1 MKLLEENKKALEA
14 NYPECM
20 EKLQQVTTADHI
32 HIYPA
37 ENGDKVIGIEKD
49 QHLWYLNSRLDPDY
63 AANVYADR
71 YQTRIFGTYFIF
83 GLSDGRHIRK
93 ILEKCD
99 NTNQLIVYEPD
110 IQLFYQ
116 ACCQFPLKDLLESEK
131 IIFYVPNLIGSIE
144 KIVSKTVSYMNRT
157 ILEMC
162 VLPGYDFLYREDYT
176 KFEDEIIDGVKES
189 VVTKNTKLAIGRKYP
204 QYTLYH
210 MKNIIYHSD
219 CEQLRRKLAEYDLSH
234 IPAIIVSAGP
244 SLDKNINELKKA
256 QGKAFIIVVDA
267 ALRSV
272 IKAGIRPDMVYSVDY
287 KAPDYFF
294 EGIDLRGLIW
304 MCERSSKPWILQQM
318 DQKIFYSGY
327 FCTYYSVLSLKTIG
341 YALPVVFTGGSVS
354 TNAFTLACY
363 LGFQKIIFTG
373 QDLAFTN
380 GVSHTKGAIGAF
392 GDNKNYIKSR
402 YIVQVESADGELLD
416 TDFQMWGYK
425 HWFEKS
431 IRALIGKVDV
441 INATEGGA
449 NIEGAENRKLSDVIA
464 QECTEQLDIY
474 EIARNIPPAFTK
486 EQQLEMAAELN
497 RIRDYLTELREL
509 TERSIEKQEH
519 LLRLLEQNPAADI
532 KQDLIEMTK
541 DNDAIGTHVISEL
554 VALYTLKEEYE
565 SGESIC
571 VEEDMGT
578 AELIENNRNLYKEYL
593 KAMDLLEEDIEEY
606 LLKG

>member
-1 MKLLEENKKALEA
+1 
-14 NYPECM
+14 
-20 EKLQQVTTADHI
+20 
-32 HIYPA
+32 
-37 ENGDKVIGIEKD
+37 
-49 QHLWYLNSRLDPDY
+49 
-63 AANVYADR
+63 
-71 YQTRIFGTYFIF
+71 
-83 GLSDGRHIRK
+83 
-93 ILEKCD
+93 
-99 NTNQLIVYEPD
+99 
-110 IQLFYQ
+110 
-116 ACCQFPLKDLLESEK
+116 
-131 IIFYVPNLIGSIE
+131 
-144 KIVSKTVSYMNRT
+144 
-157 ILEMC
+157 
-162 VLPGYDFLYREDYT
+162 
-176 KFEDEIIDGVKES
+176 
-189 VVTKNTKLAIGRKYP
+189 
-204 QYTLYH
+204 
-210 MKNIIYHSD
+210 
-219 CEQLRRKLAEYDLSH
+219 
-234 IPAIIVSAGP
+234 
-244 SLDKNINELKKA
+244 
-256 QGKAFIIVVDA
+256 
-267 ALRSV
+267 
-272 IKAGIRPDMVYSVDY
+272 
-287 KAPDYFF
+287 
-294 EGIDLRGLIW
+294 

-486 EQQLEMAAELN
+486 EQQLEMATELN

-519 LLRLLEQNPAADI
+519 LLRLLGQNPAADI

-541 DNDAIGTHVISEL
+541 NNDAIGTHVISEL

-606 LLKG
+606 LIKG

>member
-1 MKLLEENKKALEA
+1 MGLLEA
-14 NYPECM
+14 NKKVLKKKYEGCL
-20 EKLQQVTTADHI
+20 EKLEQITIADHI
-32 HIYPA
+32 HVYPS
-37 ENGDKVIGIEKD
+37 ETGDQVIGIEKD
-49 QHLWYLNSRLDPDY
+49 QHIWYLNSRLDPDY
-63 AANVYADR
+63 AAAIYAER

-83 GLSDGRHIRK
+83 GLSDGKHIRK

-116 ACCQFPLKDLLESEK
+116 ACCLFPLDDLLESERVV
-131 IIFYVPNLIGSIE
+131 FYVPELIGNIE

-189 VVTKNTKLAIGRKYP
+189 VVTKNTKLAIGRKNP

-210 MKNIIYHSD
+210 MKNIVYHSD
-219 CEQLRRKLAEYDLSH
+219 CEQLRKKLAEYDLSH

-272 IKAGIRPDMVYSVDY
+272 IKAGIRPDMVYTVDY

-294 EGIDLRGLIW
+294 EGIDLSGLNW
-304 MCERSSKPWILQQM
+304 MCERLSKPWILEQA

-327 FCTYYSVLSLKTIG
+327 FCTYYSVLSMKTIG
-341 YALPVVFTGGSVS
+341 YALPAVSSGGSVS

-392 GDNKNYIKSR
+392 GDNKKYIKSR

-425 HWFEKS
+425 HWFEKA
-431 IRALIGKVDV
+431 IRTLIGKVDV

-449 NIEGAENRKLSDVIA
+449 NIEGAENRKLSEVIA

-474 EIARNIPPAFTK
+474 EIVRNIPPAFTK
-486 EQQLEMAAELN
+486 EQQIEMSAELN
-497 RIRDYLTELREL
+497 RMKDYLTELREL
-509 TERSIEKQEH
+509 TEHAIEKQER
-519 LLRLLEQNPAADI
+519 LLSLLEQNPSEDM
-532 KQDLIEMTK
+532 KGYLIEMTK
-541 DNDAIGTHVISEL
+541 DNEAIGTHVIAEL

-571 VEEDMGT
+571 VQEEIGI
-578 AELIENNRNLYKEYL
+578 AELIENNRNLYQEYL

-606 LLKG
+606 LIKG

>member
-1 MKLLEENKKALEA
+1 M
-14 NYPECM
+14 
-20 EKLQQVTTADHI
+20 
-32 HIYPA
+32 
-37 ENGDKVIGIEKD
+37 
-49 QHLWYLNSRLDPDY
+49 
-63 AANVYADR
+63 
-71 YQTRIFGTYFIF
+71 
-83 GLSDGRHIRK
+83 
-93 ILEKCD
+93 EKCD

-116 ACCQFPLKDLLESEK
+116 ACCQFSLKDLLESEK

-189 VVTKNTKLAIGRKYP
+189 VVTKNTKLAIGRKNP

-244 SLDKNINELKKA
+244 SLDKNIHELKKA

-272 IKAGIRPDMVYSVDY
+272 IKAGIRPDMVYTVDY

-294 EGIDLRGLIW
+294 QDIDLSGLIW
-304 MCERSSKPWILQQM
+304 MCERLSKPWIVEQA
-318 DQKIFYSGY
+318 DQKVFYSGY
-327 FCTYYSVLSLKTIG
+327 FCTYYSVLSVKTIG
-341 YALPVVFTGGSVS
+341 YALPAVSSGGSVS

-392 GDNKNYIKSR
+392 GDNKKYMKSR

-606 LLKG
+606 LIKG